1 MVAVPSPEVAAG
13 SSGPAAGRARLGVAI
28 KIVFGLLVLGFGGY
42 YIASRWDGL
51 TAALRQA
58 EPGWVIGAVVLAAAG
73 QWAAMLG
80 FHVLLQASA
89 PDQLSR
95 LPVAKLYFVSQL
107 GKYIPGSVW
116 PILAVASM
124 GRRFG
129 IARRAAATAG
139 ALSLVFS
146 LVAGAIVG
154 SVGTVVGAA
163 AARPALFWLL
173 AVPVLALVFVQPRI
187 IVPVVDRLLSLL
199 RRDPV
204 DLGLTAP
211 TVRQAVAWPA
221 LSWMLLGGQ
230 CWCLVC
236 ALGGDV
242 WSSLAPAV
250 GGFALA
256 YVAGTLFIPAPG
268 GIGIR
273 ETVLTVALG
282 GIVGADS
289 PFGTDQIVVV
299 VLVSRVL
306 LALLDFAQTGVVALL
321 ASWREQPRSDRGK
334 GTAN

>member
-1 MVAVPSPEVAAG
+1 MSVPAPEVAAG
-13 SSGPAAGRARLGVAI
+13 SAGAGPSRARLGVAV
-28 KIVFGLLVLGFGGY
+28 KIVFAVLVLGFGGY

-51 TAALRQA
+51 IAALRQA
-58 EPGWVIGAVVLAAAG
+58 SPGWVVGAVLLAAAG

-80 FHVLLQASA
+80 FHAVLQASA
-89 PDQLSR
+89 PTDLAR
-95 LPVAKLYFVSQL
+95 VPVAKLYFVSQL

-129 IARRAAATAG
+129 ISRRGAATAG
-139 ALSLVFS
+139 VLGLVFS
-146 LVAGAIVG
+146 LVAGAVVG
-154 SVGTVVGAA
+154 SVGTVIGAA
-163 AARPALFWLL
+163 RDRPALFWLL
-173 AVPVLALVFVQPRI
+173 AVPVLALVLVQPRI

-204 DLGLTAP
+204 DLGLTAS
-211 TVRQAVAWPA
+211 TVRRAMAWPA
-221 LSWMLLGGQ
+221 LSWVLLGGQ

-242 WSSLAPAV
+242 RMSLAPAI

-268 GIGIR
+268 GIGVR
-273 ETVLTVALG
+273 EAVLTIALG
-282 GIVGADS
+282 GIVGAGS
-289 PFGTDQIVVV
+289 PFRTDQIVVV

-306 LALLDFAQTGVVALL
+306 LALLDFAQTGVATL
-321 ASWREQPRSDRGK
+321 AAGRGERESGGGK
-334 GTAN
+334 GSED

>member
-1 MVAVPSPEVAAG
+1 MTVPTPETEGGSAG
-13 SSGPAAGRARLGVAI
+13 PGAGRARLGVAV
-28 KIVFGLLVLGFGGY
+28 KIGFGLLVLGFGGY
-42 YIASRWDGL
+42 YIASRWVGL

-58 EPGWVIGAVVLAAAG
+58 QPGWVVGAVVLAAAG
-73 QWAAMLG
+73 QWVAMSG
-80 FHVLLQASA
+80 FRVLLQAAA
-89 PDQLSR
+89 PDELPR

-124 GRRFG
+124 ARRFG
-129 IARRAAATAG
+129 ISRRAAATAG

-146 LVAGAIVG
+146 LVAGAVVG
-154 SVGTVVGAA
+154 SVGTVLGSAA
-163 AARPALFWLL
+163 DRPALFWLL
-173 AVPVLALVFVQPRI
+173 AVPVLALLFVQPRI
-187 IVPVVDRLLSLL
+187 IVPVVDRLLSML
-199 RRDPV
+199 RRDPI

-211 TVRQAVAWPA
+211 TVRRAVGWPA
-221 LSWMLLGGQ
+221 LSWILLGGQ

-242 WSSLAPAV
+242 WLSLAPAL

-268 GIGIR
+268 GIGVR

-289 PFGTDQIVVV
+289 AFGTDQIVVV
-299 VLVSRVL
+299 VLMSRVL
-306 LALLDFAQTGVVALL
+306 LALLDFAQTGVVTVA
-321 ASWREQPRSDRGK
+321 ATRGERERSGRGK
-334 GTAN
+334 GAAN